1 MFRTLFL
8 TFVAVA
14 ACGCQSYQA
23 NLDLPD
29 KIERIK
35 VEPINSNNTAYG
47 QLITDH
53 IKLELAKDF
62 TISEEKPDLIITGT
76 ATQTTWHHYGEALFI
91 LRTESKE
98 VGSISTT
105 QSSLFPDT
113 PKNLAKKVKN
123 ILTKN
128 R

>member
-1 MFRTLFL
+1 MFRTIFL
-8 TFVAVA
+8 VLPALIL
-14 ACGCQSYQA
+14 CGCQTYETDL
-23 NLDLPD
+23 NLPN

-35 VEPINSNNTAYG
+35 VEPINGNNAAYG

-62 TISEEKPDLIITGT
+62 TITDEEPDLIIAGT
-76 ATQTTWHHYGEALFI
+76 ATQTTWHHYGEALFM
-91 LRTESKE
+91 LRTESE
-98 VGSISTT
+98 EIGSISTT
-105 QSSLFPDT
+105 QSSLFPET
-113 PKNLAKKVKN
+113 PKQFAKKIKN